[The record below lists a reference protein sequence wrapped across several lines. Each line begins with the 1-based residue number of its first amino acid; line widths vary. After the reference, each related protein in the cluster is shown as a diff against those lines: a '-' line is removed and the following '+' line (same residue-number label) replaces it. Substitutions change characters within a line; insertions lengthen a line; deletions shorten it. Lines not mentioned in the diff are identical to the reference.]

1 MFELNPVIYLGPPG
15 TGKTTALLNI
25 VEEEMFNGVAPDRIG
40 YMTFTRKGVEE
51 AISRASEKF
60 NLPRA
65 RFRYF
70 NTLHSAAFR
79 HLGLK
84 TDDIFTGHKVGEFAK
99 EYGYEIHGGLSSD
112 DGTYTNFVGDDVV
125 LFFENYARITRQ
137 PVEQILSQHDYIV
150 PDFTRS
156 MAIISNLH
164 AHKEKKGLLDFTD
177 MIEEFISLNAPP
189 RLEVLIVDEAQD
201 LSELQW
207 EMVEILA
214 QHVERVYIAGDD
226 DQTIYG
232 WAGASSRFI
241 TMPGEV
247 RMLSQSYR
255 VPALIHQRASEV
267 IEQVGNRRPKLW
279 LPRSAQGKMS
289 WLHTIDELDP
299 KQLNMSIMMLGRTVK
314 LIRNR
319 FVPWCRANGLLYR
332 YFDANSIKP
341 AFARAITAWNDIHSG
356 HTIPVTDAVKIYDLL
371 PSENNRRIKVGI
383 AHGSKAK
390 LNRLVKEQE
399 GGDISLQELQDEYG
413 LNVRGKWREVF
424 TEIDPREADY
434 IQRVIDNG
442 YNLLQK
448 PNIHISTIHRVKGGQ
463 ADKVVMLSETA
474 KLADKFATNT
484 DDEARVFYT
493 GMTRAFE
500 ELTIIHPE
508 RRYHFDGLLE

>member
-1 MFELNPVIYLGPPG
+1 MLDLNPVIFLGPPG

-25 VEEEMFNGVAPDRIG
+25 VDEEMQNGVAPDRIG

-51 AISRASEKF
+51 AITRASEQF
-60 NLPRA
+60 NLPRE

-79 HLGLK
+79 HLGMK
-84 TDDIFTGHKVGEFAK
+84 TGDIFTGHKVGDFAK

-112 DGTYTNFVGDDVV
+112 DGTYTNFVGDDIV

-137 PVEQILSQHDYIV
+137 PVELILSQHDYIV

-164 AHKEKKGLLDFTD
+164 NYKQKKGLLDFTD

-207 EMVEILA
+207 EMVEVLA
-214 QHVERVYIAGDD
+214 QQVERLYIAGDD

-241 TMPGEV
+241 SMPGEV
-247 RMLSQSYR
+247 RLLSQSFR
-255 VPALIHQRASEV
+255 VPALIHARANEV
-267 IEQVGNRRPKLW
+267 IERVDNRRKKLW
-279 LPRSAQGKMS
+279 MPRQAQGQMT
-289 WLHTIDELDP
+289 WCQNIDELDP
-299 KQLNMSIMMLGRTVK
+299 KQLDMSVMMLGRTVK

-319 FVPWCRANGLLYR
+319 FVPWCRANGLPYR
-332 YFDANSIKP
+332 YFDAHSIKP
-341 AFARAITAWNDIHSG
+341 AYARAITSWNDLQNG
-356 HTIPVTDAVKIYDLL
+356 YTIPISDAVKIYSLL
-371 PSENNRRIKVGI
+371 PSENNKRVAVGI

-390 LNRLVKEQE
+390 LNRLEKQ
-399 GGDISLQELQDEYG
+399 GDAPDISLKELQDEYG

-424 TEIDPREADY
+424 TEIDPRDADY

-442 YNLLQK
+442 YNLVSK
-448 PNIHISTIHRVKGGQ
+448 PSIHISTIHRVKGGQ
-463 ADKVVMLSETA
+463 ADKVIMLSETA
-474 KLADKFATNT
+474 KLADKFATNQ

-493 GMTRAFE
+493 GITRAFE
-500 ELTIIHPE
+500 ELVIIHPE